1 MQKFQILCEEMN
13 SSTMRFKNVS
23 QFGNN
28 SKFEM
33 ASHSSYI
40 HPIQDEH
47 HFLMRSPVVQSYP
60 PTIEYRGVNRP
71 EILRLRASL
80 NRNVECWSGTTRP
93 LQPRQPGS
101 TPGHF
106 AINFND
112 IVLTEAS

>member
-1 MQKFQILCEEMN
+1 MN
-13 SSTMRFKNVS
+13 SSTIRFKNIS
-23 QFGNN
+23 HFGNN
-28 SKFEM
+28 SEFEM

-40 HPIQDEH
+40 HPIQDEN
-47 HFLMRSPVVQSYP
+47 HFLMRSPAVRSYP
-60 PTIEYRGVNRP
+60 PAIEYREVNSP

-80 NRNVECWSGTTRP
+80 DHDVECWSGTTRP

-112 IVLTEAS
+112 ILLVEAS